1 MGFWWRICWD
11 IESGC
16 KVTVYKWEFSGLK
29 IPYDTVL
36 AADFA
41 DFEYAASAK
50 SCCWAQV
57 CEQ

>member
-16 KVTVYKWEFSGLK
+16 KVTVYKWEFSELK

-41 DFEYAASAK
+41 DLECAASAK
-50 SCCWAQV
+50 SRCWAHM